1 MVNQVRGLGGLGGL
15 EVHEVAEVACIVQ
28 PDGGVKRGEAG
39 CQRRTAHRHALAL

>member
-15 EVHEVAEVACIVQ
+15 EVQEVAEVACIVQ

-39 CQRRTAHRHALAL
+39 CQRRTAHRNALAL